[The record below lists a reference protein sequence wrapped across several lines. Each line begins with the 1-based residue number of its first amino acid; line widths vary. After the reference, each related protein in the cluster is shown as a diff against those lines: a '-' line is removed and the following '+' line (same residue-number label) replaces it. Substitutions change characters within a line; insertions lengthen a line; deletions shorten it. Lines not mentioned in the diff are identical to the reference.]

1 MDQGSDGRRNLV
13 AGFGALLGFLLYG
26 FFLLYRRDFAPG
38 REHWIAGF
46 ADGKLHASRLA
57 HAHGNLLA
65 LVNVAIGLFLHRLG
79 RSTPATR
86 AASWFA
92 VAGLAMPVGI
102 AMEAHLG
109 APPYPVLVGGATAA
123 VSVALCLGLAVGES
137 RARTEPPPAR

>member
-1 MDQGSDGRRNLV
+1 MDRGSDGRRNLV

-38 REHWIAGF
+38 REHWVAGF

-65 LVNVAIGLFLHRLG
+65 LVNVAVGLFLHRLG
-79 RSTPATR
+79 RSTPVTR
-86 AASWFA
+86 AASWLE
-92 VAGLAMPVGI
+92 VAGLGMPLGI

-109 APPYPVLVGGATAA
+109 APPYPVLAGGAAAA
-123 VSVALCLGLAVGES
+123 VSVALCLGLAVGAG
-137 RARTEPPPAR
+137 RAKPGPPSPP